1 VGSSKK
7 SKEGN
12 MMDHQNI
19 FWTAEGEVVIEIA
32 EKYLILTR
40 LEAENLFTDL
50 GHTLHDM
57 DVSNKSTNKE
67 LANV

>member
-1 VGSSKK
+1 
-7 SKEGN
+7 
-12 MMDHQNI
+12 MDHQNI

>member
-1 VGSSKK
+1 
-7 SKEGN
+7 

>member
-1 VGSSKK
+1 VKK

>member
-1 VGSSKK
+1 
-7 SKEGN
+7 
-12 MMDHQNI
+12 MDHQNI
-19 FWTAEGEVVIEIA
+19 FWTAEGQVVIEIA

-40 LEAENLFTDL
+40 LEAENLITDL

-57 DVSNKSTNKE
+57 DVSNESTNKE

>member
-1 VGSSKK
+1 
-7 SKEGN
+7 
-12 MMDHQNI
+12 MDHQNI
-19 FWTAEGEVVIEIA
+19 FWTAEGQVVIEIA

-57 DVSNKSTNKE
+57 DVSNESTNKE

>member
-1 VGSSKK
+1 MEKVYWTSRRKAFFSREVESGWIYKLKNKESKIY
-7 SKEGN
+7 E
-12 MMDHQNI
+12 
-19 FWTAEGEVVIEIA
+19 
-32 EKYLILTR
+32 TR

-57 DVSNKSTNKE
+57 DVSNESTNKE

>member
-1 VGSSKK
+1 
-7 SKEGN
+7 

-19 FWTAEGEVVIEIA
+19 FWTAEGQVVIEIA

-57 DVSNKSTNKE
+57 DVSNESTNKE

>member
-1 VGSSKK
+1 
-7 SKEGN
+7 

-19 FWTAEGEVVIEIA
+19 FWTAEGQVVIEIA

>member
-1 VGSSKK
+1 
-7 SKEGN
+7 

-19 FWTAEGEVVIEIA
+19 FWTAEGFVVIEIA

-57 DVSNKSTNKE
+57 DVSNESTNKE

>member
-1 VGSSKK
+1 
-7 SKEGN
+7 
-12 MMDHQNI
+12 MDHQNI
-19 FWTAEGEVVIEIA
+19 FWTAEGQVVIEIA